1 MAGQENTMDRL
12 RPTSNSKIFKQ
23 YRCLLPVPVFPKN
36 ESGIWSVLKHCIG
49 KDLSKITMPV
59 VFNEPLSFLQRL
71 TEYMEYSF
79 LLQKA
84 NECDDPLDR
93 IQYVAAFA
101 VSALASNWERL
112 GKPFNPLLGE
122 TYELVREDIGFRIIC
137 EQVSHH
143 PPVSAFH
150 GDSPHYIFHGS
161 ICPKLKFCGKT
172 VEIKPEGLLTVK
184 LLRHNE
190 TYTWTNVTCCVHNII
205 VGKLWF
211 EQYGTLELTG
221 HDTGLIVVLNF
232 KQAGWFCK
240 DLHRIEG
247 FIYDKQKTKLRFLYG
262 KWTEYLKSAEIEAYE
277 DYICTH
283 PKNVCPP
290 DRAQPLSGQN
300 TSMFS
305 NTPTSSPVH
314 TPKKIAEKFHSF
326 TRCFS
331 SSAGKAASA
340 EYSSILSTPVRDDVN
355 GIIPKCDSSL
365 SLDILNSVILWQ
377 ADPRPENSAKYYYFT
392 LFAMALNELDDD
404 LRHQLPPTDSRLRP
418 DIHKLE
424 LRDIDGAAYDKNR
437 LEEKQRESKKQRKRE
452 RKIWEPKWFKQEEN
466 PHTKTNDWI
475 YAGGYWER
483 EFFSCPD
490 IF

>member
-122 TYELVREDIGFRIIC
+122 TYELV
-137 EQVSHH
+137 
-143 PPVSAFH
+143 
-150 GDSPHYIFHGS
+150 
-161 ICPKLKFCGKT
+161 
-172 VEIKPEGLLTVK
+172 
-184 LLRHNE
+184 RHNE

-452 RKIWEPKWFKQEEN
+452 RKIWEPNDGYEASVTFLPDLVSCQCVIRNVRFLRVDIWR
-466 PHTKTNDWI
+466 KTCNI
-475 YAGGYWER
+475 
-483 EFFSCPD
+483 
-490 IF
+490 